1 LQEDGVVVSNRAE
14 VRGAHLVGS
23 VPLAGAAEVFKFV
36 SNSLRH
42 HAKRIPDGETGARI
56 NWTEWQLDVFKQVEA
71 FESEVVDSGYI
82 KRAKFRLRRDKTAK
96 DVVFPP
102 LGYAKAVRESFPI
115 FKSLKQAG
123 IVPGHMKFQVCL
135 PTPIAP
141 TVIYVFPQHQLAIE
155 PRYEAAMLSEL
166 DDILTVVP
174 AGELAFQWDTA
185 IEFAI
190 IEGSLPHSFKH
201 PEVEMVSRLIR
212 LGNHV
217 PPTVELGFH
226 LCYGDSG
233 GRHFKEPQDTSKLVT
248 VANSVNE
255 GLRRPLNWLHLPVP
269 IDRVDQA
276 YYAPLAKLELS
287 PETELYLGLVHD
299 RGGVPGTLARIES
312 ASRYVKRFGV
322 STECGLG
329 RRPPK
334 TLPELMKIHVETS
347 SPIDE
352 PAKGIT

>member
-1 LQEDGVVVSNRAE
+1 MVISSSAE
-14 VRGAHLVGS
+14 VRGVHLVGS
-23 VPLAGAAEVFKFV
+23 VPLSGAAEVFKFV

-42 HAKRIPDGETGARI
+42 HAKRVPDGETGARI
-56 NWTEWQLDVFKQVEA
+56 NWTQWQLEVFEQVEA
-71 FESEVVDSGYI
+71 LESEIVDSGYI
-82 KRAKFRLRRDKTAK
+82 KRSKFRLRPDKTAQ
-96 DVVFPP
+96 DVIFPP

-123 IVPGHMKFQVCL
+123 IIPVHMKFQVCL

-155 PRYEAAMLSEL
+155 PHYEAAMLGEL
-166 DDILTVVP
+166 DDILAVVP
-174 AGELAFQWDTA
+174 ASELAFQWDTA

-190 IEGSLPHSFKH
+190 IEGSLQHSFKD

-212 LGNHV
+212 LGNRV
-217 PPTVELGFH
+217 PPAVELGFH

-233 GRHFKEPQDTSKLVT
+233 GRHFKEPHDTSKLVR
-248 VANSVNE
+248 VANSVSE
-255 GLRRPLNWLHLPVP
+255 GLRRPLNWLHVPVP
-269 IDRVDQA
+269 IDRIDQA

-287 PETELYLGLVHD
+287 AATELYLGVVHD
-299 RGGVPGTLARIES
+299 RDGVPGTLARIES
-312 ASRYVKRFGV
+312 ASRYVNRFGI

-329 RRPPK
+329 RRPPN

-347 SPIDE
+347 MPIDG
-352 PAKGIT
+352 PAKKSYD